1 MASTTKNPRGRRIAV
16 ERRIHSRTAE
26 NLSIRDGRRRS
37 FLYVDFLRV
46 IYVNA
51 PRSSGR
57 ACLLS
62 CPVLLGVSNGRPS
75 GIDSRGLQ
83 VSRDTFVSDSLR
95 TANRGRPLAGSL
107 QAVPT
112 LHQATVDVSACMCP
126 HARTHARVFRCAS
139 TRWNTRV
146 TDSEGSSIRP
156 RWTLPHAG
164 LHGTHLDSHN
174 SFVYEPVVS
183 LPPPPSCDVLHLI
196 TCWKMGNV

>member
-1 MASTTKNPRGRRIAV
+1 MLISFALFTSTLHAAAAAPVYFRVLFYWASLMEDRPASTRGGCKSRVTHSYQIHCERQTAV
-16 ERRIHSRTAE
+16 G
-26 NLSIRDGRRRS
+26 LSQVASRRS
-37 FLYVDFLRV
+37 PPCIRPRWTFLL
-46 IYVNA
+46 
-51 PRSSGR
+51 
-57 ACLLS
+57 ACAL
-62 CPVLLGVSNGRPS
+62 
-75 GIDSRGLQ
+75 
-83 VSRDTFVSDSLR
+83 T
-95 TANRGRPLAGSL
+95 
-107 QAVPT
+107 
-112 LHQATVDVSACMCP
+112 

-196 TCWKMGNV
+196 TCWKMGNVLRGMFRSLF